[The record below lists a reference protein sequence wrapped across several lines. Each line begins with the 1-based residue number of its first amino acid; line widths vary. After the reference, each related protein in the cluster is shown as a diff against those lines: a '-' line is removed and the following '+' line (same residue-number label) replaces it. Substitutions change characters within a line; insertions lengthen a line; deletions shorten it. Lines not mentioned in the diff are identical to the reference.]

1 MSILFLKIFL
11 STFFLTVIFEKLG
24 HTPHLLDHPIK
35 RSAHSYPIPS
45 GGGAVVV
52 IVFLVVATSLFLN
65 DRIPVNEYHAL
76 MGGSL
81 IAVLGFAD
89 DVSSLSLWVRLPTQ
103 FVAAFWVVYSLGG
116 VPSIDFSFFQLSNS
130 EILILLGVLAL
141 IWLLNLYN
149 FMDGADGLAGTELIF
164 VTSMSLVF
172 AIIAGD
178 NLVALISAIL
188 ISSISGFPSVVI
200 LLISGLF
207 IGRSGLGLVEPL
219 DLGQGLET
227 IVGLLVCLV
236 LFEGGLNLKLPEGN
250 IRNTVLRI
258 SLIRLFISLSA
269 GIFIAHWLAG
279 LSWPVAGVYSA
290 IVLATGP
297 TVVSPLVDQIKLVS
311 PLSEVLKAEGLVL
324 EPIGAVLA
332 LLLLEL
338 ILGDLHGI
346 KEVFIALMQRLG
358 GGVLIGISSGWLLSE
373 ILKKIKN
380 ETSFG
385 IELQVTLGFIFLVYG
400 ICEYILPES
409 GLPASVAA
417 GFIVGKREIID
428 KERLDNLIGEL
439 AQLAITVLFPL
450 LASDVSWG
458 ELSPLGWGGIICVL
472 MLMIIVRPIS
482 ISLATMG
489 GELDVKQ
496 RVFLSWL
503 APRGIVTAAVASL
516 FSIRLEQAGVLGA
529 GRLQGLVFLTI
540 LMTVGIQGLTAR
552 PLANFLNLI
561 DKEI

>member
-1 MSILFLKIFL
+1 M
-11 STFFLTVIFEKLG
+11 TPERLG
-24 HTPHLLDHPIK
+24 LLWGI
-35 RSAHSYPIPS
+35 
-45 GGGAVVV
+45 
-52 IVFLVVATSLFLN
+52 T
-65 DRIPVNEYHAL
+65 
-76 MGGSL
+76 
-81 IAVLGFAD
+81 
-89 DVSSLSLWVRLPTQ
+89 
-103 FVAAFWVVYSLGG
+103 
-116 VPSIDFSFFQLSNS
+116 
-130 EILILLGVLAL
+130 
-141 IWLLNLYN
+141 
-149 FMDGADGLAGTELIF
+149 
-164 VTSMSLVF
+164 VF
-172 AIIAGD
+172 AGAC
-178 NLVALISAIL
+178 ARL
-188 ISSISGFPSVVI
+188 ISSVSGFPSVVI
-200 LLISGLF
+200 LLLSGLF

-250 IRNTVLRI
+250 IRNTVLKI
-258 SLIRLFISLSA
+258 SLVRLFISLAA

-297 TVVSPLVDQIKLVS
+297 TVVTPLVEQIKLAS
-311 PLSEVLKAEGLVL
+311 PISDVLKAEGLLL

-332 LLLLEL
+332 LILLEF

-346 KEVFIALMQRLG
+346 KEVLIALMQRLV
-358 GGVLIGISSGWLLSE
+358 GGVLIGLSAGWLLTE

-380 ETSFG
+380 EASFG

-400 ICEYILPES
+400 ICEYFLPES

-450 LASDVSWG
+450 LAADVSWG
-458 ELSPLGWGGIICVL
+458 ELSPLGWGGILCVF
-472 MLMIIVRPIS
+472 MLMAIVRPIAIS
-482 ISLATMG
+482 IATKGRDLDIKEKLFLA
-489 GELDVKQ
+489 
-496 RVFLSWL
+496 WL

-552 PLANFLNLI
+552 PLATILDLT
-561 DKEI
+561 DKNT

>member
-1 MSILFLKIFL
+1 M
-11 STFFLTVIFEKLG
+11 TPERLG
-24 HTPHLLDHPIK
+24 LLWGI
-35 RSAHSYPIPS
+35 
-45 GGGAVVV
+45 
-52 IVFLVVATSLFLN
+52 T
-65 DRIPVNEYHAL
+65 
-76 MGGSL
+76 
-81 IAVLGFAD
+81 
-89 DVSSLSLWVRLPTQ
+89 
-103 FVAAFWVVYSLGG
+103 
-116 VPSIDFSFFQLSNS
+116 
-130 EILILLGVLAL
+130 
-141 IWLLNLYN
+141 
-149 FMDGADGLAGTELIF
+149 
-164 VTSMSLVF
+164 VF
-172 AIIAGD
+172 AGAC
-178 NLVALISAIL
+178 ARL

-200 LLISGLF
+200 LLLSGLF
-207 IGRSGLGLVEPL
+207 IGRSGLALVEPL

-250 IRNTVLRI
+250 IRNTVLKI

-269 GIFIAHWLAG
+269 GIFVAHWLAG

-380 ETSFG
+380 EASFG
-385 IELQVTLGFIFLVYG
+385 IELQVTLGFIFLIYG

-489 GELDVKQ
+489 RELDMKQ
-496 RVFLSWL
+496 RVFLAWL

-552 PLANFLNLI
+552 PLADFLNLI
-561 DKEI
+561 DKEK

>member
-1 MSILFLKIFL
+1 M
-11 STFFLTVIFEKLG
+11 TPERLG
-24 HTPHLLDHPIK
+24 LLWGI
-35 RSAHSYPIPS
+35 
-45 GGGAVVV
+45 
-52 IVFLVVATSLFLN
+52 T
-65 DRIPVNEYHAL
+65 
-76 MGGSL
+76 
-81 IAVLGFAD
+81 
-89 DVSSLSLWVRLPTQ
+89 
-103 FVAAFWVVYSLGG
+103 
-116 VPSIDFSFFQLSNS
+116 
-130 EILILLGVLAL
+130 
-141 IWLLNLYN
+141 
-149 FMDGADGLAGTELIF
+149 
-164 VTSMSLVF
+164 VF
-172 AIIAGD
+172 AGAC
-178 NLVALISAIL
+178 ARL

-258 SLIRLFISLSA
+258 SLVRLFISLSA

-380 ETSFG
+380 EASFG

-439 AQLAITVLFPL
+439 AQLSITVLFPL

-472 MLMIIVRPIS
+472 MLMIVVRPIS
-482 ISLATMG
+482 ISLATIG

-561 DKEI
+561 EKEI

>member
-1 MSILFLKIFL
+1 M
-11 STFFLTVIFEKLG
+11 TPERLG
-24 HTPHLLDHPIK
+24 LLWGI
-35 RSAHSYPIPS
+35 
-45 GGGAVVV
+45 
-52 IVFLVVATSLFLN
+52 T
-65 DRIPVNEYHAL
+65 
-76 MGGSL
+76 
-81 IAVLGFAD
+81 
-89 DVSSLSLWVRLPTQ
+89 
-103 FVAAFWVVYSLGG
+103 
-116 VPSIDFSFFQLSNS
+116 
-130 EILILLGVLAL
+130 
-141 IWLLNLYN
+141 
-149 FMDGADGLAGTELIF
+149 
-164 VTSMSLVF
+164 VF
-172 AIIAGD
+172 AGACAR
-178 NLVALISAIL
+178 LF
-188 ISSISGFPSVVI
+188 SSFTGFPSVVI
-200 LLISGLF
+200 LLLSGLF
-207 IGRSGLGLVEPL
+207 IGRSGFGLVEPL

-250 IRNTVLRI
+250 VRNTVLKI
-258 SLIRLFISLSA
+258 SLIRLFISLSS

-279 LSWPVAGVYSA
+279 LSWQVAGIYSA

-297 TVVSPLVDQIKLVS
+297 TVVSPLVEQIKLAS

-338 ILGDLHGI
+338 TLGDLHGI
-346 KEVFIALMQRLG
+346 REVFIELMQRLG
-358 GGVLIGISSGWLLSE
+358 GGVLIGLGSGWILSE

-380 ETSFG
+380 EASYG

-400 ICEYILPES
+400 FCEFILPES

-428 KERLDNLIGEL
+428 KDRLDNLIGEL

-489 GELDVKQ
+489 RELDIKK
-496 RVFLSWL
+496 RVFLAWL

-516 FSIRLEQAGVLGA
+516 FSIRLEQAGILGA

-540 LMTVGIQGLTAR
+540 LMTVGIQGLSAR
-552 PLANFLNLI
+552 PLANFLDLI
-561 DKEI
+561 DKKI

>member
-1 MSILFLKIFL
+1 M
-11 STFFLTVIFEKLG
+11 TPERLG
-24 HTPHLLDHPIK
+24 LLWGI
-35 RSAHSYPIPS
+35 
-45 GGGAVVV
+45 
-52 IVFLVVATSLFLN
+52 T
-65 DRIPVNEYHAL
+65 
-76 MGGSL
+76 
-81 IAVLGFAD
+81 
-89 DVSSLSLWVRLPTQ
+89 
-103 FVAAFWVVYSLGG
+103 
-116 VPSIDFSFFQLSNS
+116 
-130 EILILLGVLAL
+130 
-141 IWLLNLYN
+141 
-149 FMDGADGLAGTELIF
+149 
-164 VTSMSLVF
+164 VF
-172 AIIAGD
+172 AGAC
-178 NLVALISAIL
+178 ARL

-200 LLISGLF
+200 LLLSGLF

-250 IRNTVLRI
+250 IRNTVLKI

-269 GIFIAHWLAG
+269 GIFVAHWLAG

-380 ETSFG
+380 EASFG
-385 IELQVTLGFIFLVYG
+385 IELQVTLGFIFLIYG

-472 MLMIIVRPIS
+472 MLMIIVRPIT

-489 GELDVKQ
+489 RELDMKQ
-496 RVFLSWL
+496 RVFLAWL

>member
-1 MSILFLKIFL
+1 M
-11 STFFLTVIFEKLG
+11 TPERLG
-24 HTPHLLDHPIK
+24 LLWGI
-35 RSAHSYPIPS
+35 
-45 GGGAVVV
+45 
-52 IVFLVVATSLFLN
+52 T
-65 DRIPVNEYHAL
+65 
-76 MGGSL
+76 
-81 IAVLGFAD
+81 
-89 DVSSLSLWVRLPTQ
+89 
-103 FVAAFWVVYSLGG
+103 
-116 VPSIDFSFFQLSNS
+116 
-130 EILILLGVLAL
+130 
-141 IWLLNLYN
+141 
-149 FMDGADGLAGTELIF
+149 
-164 VTSMSLVF
+164 VF
-172 AIIAGD
+172 AGAC
-178 NLVALISAIL
+178 ARL
-188 ISSISGFPSVVI
+188 ISSVSGFPSVVI

-472 MLMIIVRPIS
+472 MLMLIVRPIS

-552 PLANFLNLI
+552 PLASFLNLT